1 MRENKPSVKI
11 ARRTGAESAP
21 KLATGGTPQHPMPA
35 EMLEAVAAKFRAL
48 SQAPRLRLVET
59 LFDGPMTVNALAER
73 TGFGQANTSKHL
85 AVLAQAGFLT
95 RTREG
100 TLAVYRLADEMPKQL
115 CSLLCGRVMSEVE
128 DDLRRMRGQ

>member
-1 MRENKPSVKI
+1 MREPTTPAKR
-11 ARRTGAESAP
+11 ARRAPAGAAAP
-21 KLATGGTPQHPMPA
+21 TGGMQHPMPI

-48 SQAPRLRLVET
+48 SQAPRLRLIET

-73 TGFGQANTSKHL
+73 TRLGQANTSKHL

-100 TLAVYRLADEMPKQL
+100 TLVVYRLADEMPKQL
-115 CSLLCGRVMSEVE
+115 CSLLCGRVMNEVE